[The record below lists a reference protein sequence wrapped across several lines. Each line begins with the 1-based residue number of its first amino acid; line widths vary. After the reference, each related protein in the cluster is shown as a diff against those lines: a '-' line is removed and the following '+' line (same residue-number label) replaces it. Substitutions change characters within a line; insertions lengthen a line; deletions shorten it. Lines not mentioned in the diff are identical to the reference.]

1 MTDFSP
7 YATVGAK
14 LIERGYCAIPAAPG
28 TKAPGMVVGGHW
40 VKMTDWTRR
49 YLSRLPS
56 ERETDTWSNVAGG
69 GVCLVTGRASGGV
82 VAIDADTEDAAEA
95 MRRALPYTPAR
106 KRGQKGET
114 SFYRGE
120 IESKPLSRKLP
131 DGRSERLVDILSEGR
146 QTVLPPSIH
155 PETGKPYIWI
165 GEAALE
171 DIAIEDLPELPA
183 NALEMIVAALKPLG
197 YVAEVD
203 RKAIAGRAPAGDDKT
218 PFRLLNEHALA
229 NLDAWIPKLPLYR
242 LRKTPAGWEAVAD
255 WRASCTGKPLDKR
268 KLNLKITPGGIKDF
282 GADHGYTAI
291 DLVTA
296 CNFCSDPNRAFEWL
310 AEITRWGSDTF
321 HDPKPRATIEFGG
334 VMADAE
340 TGEIIEA
347 PAPTIFHDPKPRA
360 RKDDK
365 PKTSRRPPWLDGI
378 DPARCPGLVGKI
390 ADWIVATA
398 DFQQPLLAMGAAL
411 SIVGTVAGR
420 QLCGPTKS
428 GTHLYT
434 IGVASTGGGK
444 DHPLKSI
451 GRILSAA
458 ELKCLIGGGKFTSE
472 TSVVNTVLNSPACVC
487 AIDEFGAF
495 LARGKNRQ
503 ASTHEQGIS
512 SMLRTLWGSSGDI
525 VPTTERAGE
534 RFKLLYSPAMTIFGT
549 STAEEFYDAISDQD
563 TRNGLLNRFL
573 ILENPKRP
581 PRTKPDADKD
591 EVPAEIIDG
600 LKKIYWRLGHLGAST
615 YHGAGDIELK
625 ARPVMVPWRDEFAEL
640 AFDELQESTTKRMD
654 AEPEHERYLVR
665 TAEMAVRL
673 ATIRAIGIDPHD
685 PRVTEEDM
693 NWGAALALR
702 SVDAMIEG
710 ATDNI
715 AENFWEANVNKVV
728 NSAKKRKVCKI
739 RDFQTDTKLRSKDIM
754 EIVNDLIEMGRL
766 RKKDVTDR
774 RSETKTVYA
783 YEFIK

>member
-1 MTDFSP
+1 MS
-7 YATVGAK
+7 
-14 LIERGYCAIPAAPG
+14 
-28 TKAPGMVVGGHW
+28 
-40 VKMTDWTRR
+40 DWTRR

-56 ERETDTWSNVAGG
+56 ERETDIWSSLPDG
-69 GVCLVTGRASGGV
+69 GVCIITGRASGGV
-82 VAIDADTEDAAEA
+82 VAIDADTEDAADA

-120 IESKPLSRKLP
+120 IESKPFSRKLP
-131 DGRSERLVDILSEGR
+131 DGRSERLVDVLCEGR
-146 QTVLPPSIH
+146 QTIVPGSIH
-155 PETGKPYIWI
+155 PETGKPYVWI

-183 NALEMIVAALKPLG
+183 NALDLIVAALKPLG
-197 YVAEVD
+197 YAAEVE
-203 RKAIAGRAPAGDDKT
+203 RKAIAGRAPTGDDKT
-218 PFRLLNEHALA
+218 PFRILNEHALA
-229 NLDAWIPKLPLYR
+229 NLDAWVPKLPLYR
-242 LRKTPAGWEAVAD
+242 LRKTSAGWEAVAD

-321 HDPKPRATIEFGG
+321 HDPKPRATVEVGG
-334 VMADAE
+334 VTADAE
-340 TGEIIEA
+340 TGEVIEA
-347 PAPTIFHDPKPRA
+347 PAPVIFHDPKPRA

-365 PKTSRRPPWLDGI
+365 PKPSRRPPWLDGI

-451 GRILSAA
+451 GRVLVAA
-458 ELKCLIGGGKFTSE
+458 KMSHLIGAGKFTSE
-472 TSVVNTVLNSPACVC
+472 TSVVNTVQRSPACVC

-581 PRTKPDADKD
+581 PRTKPEEDKH
-591 EVPAEIIDG
+591 EVPKEIIDG
-600 LKKIYWRLGHLGAST
+600 VNAVYWRLGDMGAST

-625 ARPVMVPWRDEFAEL
+625 SQPAMAPWRDEFAEL
-640 AFDELQESTTKRMD
+640 AFDELQEAITKRMD
-654 AEPEHERYLVR
+654 ADPEQERYLVR

-673 ATIRAIGIDPHD
+673 ATIRAVGIDPRD
-685 PRVTEEDM
+685 PRLTEQDM
-693 NWGAALALR
+693 NWGAALALQ
-702 SVDAMIEG
+702 SADAMIEG
-710 ATDNI
+710 ARDRISETVRGKWVNRII
-715 AENFWEANVNKVV
+715 AIIKKKGTCKV
-728 NSAKKRKVCKI
+728 
-739 RDFQTDTKLRSKDIM
+739 KDIQNAIRS
-754 EIVNDLIEMGRL
+754 EIRSAEIKEIIADLVESGRVEAI
-766 RKKDVTDR
+766 DVTDK
-774 RSETKTVYA
+774 RSDTKKVVA
-783 YEFIK
+783 YRLIPV